1 MNIFL
6 FGEANILSRFRRCL
20 VTCITVLSFLLFDLQ
35 AYGSTTYY
43 NYDSSNRLI
52 HKTVTSSSGE
62 KTSWEYT
69 NDQNGSLIR
78 RIVVGNLDSLTNSDF
93 ELYSGNNGV
102 ADHWEIYGNG
112 NGNAIYDISNSSYS
126 GKQSQRISA
135 SGISSGSSIGLS
147 QTIAIQGRRSYILG
161 GYYRVIDLFGATAQ
175 LKIEFY
181 NSSSVLV
188 GSEFQEINE
197 PNQGY
202 EHITIRGNVP
212 VNAVKAKVII
222 AIHSITSGS
231 GRIEVDN
238 TNFEYPQSVNLIA
251 GGRYVTY
258 GLRNDGKVWGWG
270 TNSSDKY
277 TRVPSELPGFENI
290 KSLALGNQNRHVI
303 AIKEDGTVLTYSHY
317 NNGGEAGDGT
327 TEMKYTPVVAV
338 GLTDVISVT
347 AGYDYTVALKKD
359 GTVWAWGGN
368 NYGQLGDGTTINRS
382 IPVQVEGI
390 SNVVGVAA
398 GDDHTVAL
406 KSDGTV
412 WTWGFGDSGRLGDG
426 SGKLHN
432 TPVPT
437 QVPGLNNIKAV
448 TAGYSYTLV
457 LDDNGKV
464 WGFGRNGYGELGIGS
479 TKSMHSPV
487 QIPELEVIAIAAGG
501 YHSLALKA
509 DGTVMAWG
517 RNWSGEI
524 GDGLGGKT
532 NEQLTPTQ
540 VLNLTGVDSIAA
552 GEEHSIALKADGTL
566 WTWGDNTYGQIGTG
580 DGKKSLFPIPV
591 WTRGY
596 ESIPPT
602 KPNNLIIVEQT
613 ANTVTLEWET
623 SSDNSGIAGYD
634 IYNYDSKLTRSR
646 TNRVTLEKLETN
658 KTYLITVKAVD
669 LSGNVS
675 EPSNSVV
682 IQTGQD
688 TEPPTVP
695 TKLTKVS
702 STYDSVTLKW
712 EASKDNV
719 GVAEYELFKDGEQVA
734 VTTQLTVTIYGL
746 TEGGTYTFTVRAKDM
761 AGNVSEHSL
770 PLIVTLSS
778 DHEPPTAPTNLAAS
792 IISVT
797 SARLSWTKSTD
808 NVGVVGYDIY
818 LISDS
823 DPDLI
828 ATSTTN
834 SYTLNELQPNTTYTV
849 MVRARDNAGNQS
861 ADSSNVSF
869 TTKADTTKPSTPT
882 NLTLVTM
889 TNNSV
894 TLKWDE
900 STDNVGVVAYDI
912 FEGTN
917 LVATVA
923 LPSGGVINLL
933 PSTPYRFTVVARDAA
948 GNKSSPSV
956 PLNVTIIPDNE
967 SPSAPTNLTYS
978 ETLTNSI
985 KLVWDESTDNVGV
998 VGYQIYRDSELVGTS
1013 SVNNFQDMGLVPG
1026 TSYRYEIIAIDSSGN
1041 LSLPSES
1048 LIVSTASSSE
1058 HDLLQDSETE

>member
-1 MNIFL
+1 MSKI
-6 FGEANILSRFRRCL
+6 GRCL
-20 VTCITVLSFLLFDLQ
+20 VAFVTILSFLVFDLH
-35 AYGSTTYY
+35 AYSSTTYY
-43 NYDSSNRLI
+43 DYDSSNRLI
-52 HKTVTSSSGE
+52 HKTVTSSTGE

-69 NDQNGSLIR
+69 YDLNGNLIR
-78 RIVVGNLDSLTNSDF
+78 RMVVGNLDSLTNSNF
-93 ELYSGNNGV
+93 EQYSGNNGV
-102 ADHWEIYGNG
+102 ADHWEIYRSGNG
-112 NGNAIYDISNSSYS
+112 TAVYDISNTSYS
-126 GKQSQRISA
+126 GRQSQRISA
-135 SGISSGSSIGLS
+135 SGVTSGSSIGIS
-147 QTIAIQGRRSYILG
+147 QTIAVHGGKPYILG
-161 GYYRVIDLFGATAQ
+161 GYYRAIDLFGATAR

-181 NSSSVLV
+181 NSSNVLV
-188 GSEFQEINE
+188 GSEIQEINE

-212 VNAVKAKVII
+212 IDAVKARIII
-222 AIHSITSGS
+222 AIHSVSSGS

-238 TNFEYPQSVNLIA
+238 MNFEYPQPVNLIA
-251 GGRYVTY
+251 GGKYVTY

-290 KSLALGNQNRHVI
+290 KSLAVGNQNRHVA
-303 AIKEDGTVLTYSHY
+303 AIKEDGTVLTYTYY
-317 NNGGEAGDGT
+317 NYGGEAGDGT
-327 TEMKYTPVVAV
+327 TEMKYTPVLAV
-338 GLTDVISVT
+338 GLTDVISVA
-347 AGYDYTVALKKD
+347 AGYDYTVALKND
-359 GTVWAWGGN
+359 GTVWAWGSN
-368 NYGQLGDGTTINRS
+368 SQGQLGDGTTINRS

-390 SNVVGVAA
+390 SNVVAVAA
-398 GDDHTVAL
+398 GDNHTVAL
-406 KSDGTV
+406 KNDGTV
-412 WTWGFGDSGRLGDG
+412 WSWGFGDSGRLGDG
-426 SGKLHN
+426 SAVLHN
-432 TPVPT
+432 IPVPT

-448 TAGYSYTLV
+448 TAGDSHTLV
-457 LDDNGKV
+457 LDNNGEV
-464 WGFGRNGYGELGIGS
+464 WGFGRNSYGQLGIGN
-479 TKSMHSPV
+479 KSSPQTTPV
-487 QIPELEVIAIAAGG
+487 RIEGLIASSIVAGG
-501 YHSLALKA
+501 NHSLALKP

-517 RNWSGEI
+517 KNWSGEI
-524 GDGLGGKT
+524 GDGLGGSIGSV
-532 NEQLTPTQ
+532 QLKPTQ

-552 GEEHSIALKADGTL
+552 GNEHSIALKSDGTL
-566 WTWGDNTYGQIGTG
+566 WTWGDNTFDQIGTG
-580 DGKKSLFPIPV
+580 NGKKSLVPIPV
-591 WTRGY
+591 WTRGH

-602 KPNNLIIVEQT
+602 KPESLKIVEQT
-613 ANTVTLEWET
+613 ANTVTLEWEP
-623 SSDNSGIAGYD
+623 SSDNSGITGYD
-634 IYNYDSKLTRSR
+634 VYNYDSKLSRSR

-658 KTYLITVKAVD
+658 MTYLITIKAVD
-669 LSGNVS
+669 LSGNIS
-675 EPSNSVV
+675 EPSNSVIV
-682 IQTGQD
+682 QTGQD

-818 LISDS
+818 RISDS
-823 DPDLI
+823 EPELVGS
-828 ATSTTN
+828 STTT
-834 SYTLNELQPNTTYTV
+834 SYTLNQLHPSTTYTV
-849 MVRARDNAGNQS
+849 MIRARDNAGNQS
-861 ADSSNVSF
+861 EDSASVSF

-917 LVATVA
+917 LVATVV

-933 PSTPYRFTVVARDAA
+933 PNTPYKFTVVARDAA
-948 GNKSSPSV
+948 GNKSSPSA

-967 SPSAPTNLTYS
+967 SPSAPTNLSYT
-978 ETLTNSI
+978 EILMDSI
-985 KLVWDESTDNVGV
+985 KLEWDESTDNVGV

-1013 SVNNFQDMGLVPG
+1013 SVNYFQDMGLTPG
-1026 TSYRYEIIAIDSSGN
+1026 TSYKYEIIALDSSGN
-1041 LSLPSES
+1041 LSLPSEA
-1048 LIVSTASSSE
+1048 LVVSTAGTMEQEILQNIDTGLQSSN
-1058 HDLLQDSETE
+1058 